1 VAEHRTIE
9 GLISQLRT
17 APTEELLEQ
26 FCALLSR
33 HIRRE
38 ENELFEEIERTV
50 PREAL
55 DLGGS
60 EIERRVVRV
69 CL

>member
-1 VAEHRTIE
+1 MAEHRTIE
-9 GLISQLRT
+9 GLIAQLRT
-17 APTEELLEQ
+17 APTEELLER

-38 ENELFEEIERTV
+38 ENELFEEIERTL

-55 DLGGS
+55 DLVGS

>member
-1 VAEHRTIE
+1 MIE
-9 GLISQLRT
+9 GLIAQLRT
-17 APTEELLEQ
+17 APTEEMLEQ

-38 ENELFEEIERTV
+38 ENELFEEIERTL

-55 DLGGS
+55 DLVGS
-60 EIERRVVRV
+60 ENERRAVRV

>member
-1 VAEHRTIE
+1 MAEHRTIE
-9 GLISQLRT
+9 GLIAQLRT

-26 FCALLSR
+26 FCALLLR

-38 ENELFEEIERTV
+38 ENELFEEIQRTL

-55 DLGGS
+55 DLVGS
-60 EIERRVVRV
+60 EIERRAVRV
-69 CL
+69 GP

>member
-1 VAEHRTIE
+1 MAEHRTIE
-9 GLISQLRT
+9 GLIAQLRT

-38 ENELFEEIERTV
+38 ENELFEEIERTL

-55 DLGGS
+55 DLVGS